1 MALTGALCRV
11 LNTVSGF
18 SNRSLRAL
26 VADLLGNP
34 YSAAQ
39 MSCDLRRLQ
48 AKGLIRR
55 LEGRHHYVL
64 TTAGI
69 RVVLFYT
76 KLRNRLSDPLL
87 AADQP
92 PASPAL
98 RQALKAVEAYVGSN
112 ICSIP

>member
-48 AKGLIRR
+48 AKGLIR
-55 LEGRHHYVL
+55 
-64 TTAGI
+64 
-69 RVVLFYT
+69 
-76 KLRNRLSDPLL
+76 LSDPLL